1 MKKDKFAREW
11 AADAVGSPYVII
23 EIPPEVRSR
32 GEEIDFI
39 IKYVSDNLNEYG
51 EQSPRKVIYFF
62 EDGSD
67 EEGEIRNVLDLFVDE
82 LRAICEER
90 GIQPGQQLDRST
102 LRAISKRVRW
112 YLITFTPYWFNV
124 TIVPEGQAELSWF
137 EECWERKIGQGELS
151 LD

>member
-90 GIQPGQQLDRST
+90 GIQPGH
-102 LRAISKRVRW
+102 
-112 YLITFTPYWFNV
+112 V